1 MSYRKDFANYIAL
14 RNEANSGKAS
24 SYLKALDLLSEIAS
38 VTPIEG
44 CSDFWSVDSPQTIQ
58 RLYNFARGNQ
68 TKEQGVFLRGDIP
81 KSYGQYRFYSAALRA
96 YGQFLVTHLNDAKW
110 MEVYQTPSLTGA
122 EIASRLSKVNFE
134 PEDMFTDGDSL
145 DDLEG
150 LDVRREVK
158 TRKGHTQWAKIVR
171 AEYRHQC
178 CLTGLEIPQ
187 VLRASHIVGWAEDKK
202 NRLNPENGLLLSAT
216 YDAAFDKHLISLD
229 EDYRMIVSP
238 VLRDHYNSESAKEFF
253 LSKEGRAISRP
264 TKYSPD
270 QVLLQKHRD
279 KLKR

>member
-1 MSYRKDFANYIAL
+1 MNPREQFKNYIDST
-14 RNEANSGKAS
+14 NVEGSNKAP
-24 SYLKALDLLSEIAS
+24 SYLRALDLLDQIISENPIA
-38 VTPIEG
+38 G
-44 CSDFWSVDSPQTIQ
+44 CKDFWSVDSPKAVA
-58 RLYNFARGNQ
+58 RLYSYALENQ
-68 TKEQGVFLRGDIP
+68 ATDGSVFLHSSRP
-81 KSYGQYRFYSAALRA
+81 ASYGKNRFYSAALKA
-96 YGQFLVTHLNDAKW
+96 YGQFLVTHLNDEKW

-158 TRKGHTQWAKIVR
+158 TRKGHTQWAKIIR

-178 CLTGLEIPQ
+178 CFTGLEVPQ

-264 TKYSPD
+264 IKYSPD
-270 QVLLQKHRD
+270 QVLLQKHRE

>member
-1 MSYRKDFANYIAL
+1 MNLKERFKNYISST
-14 RNEANSGKAS
+14 NVEGSNKAS
-24 SYLKALDLLSEIAS
+24 SYLRALDLLDQIISENS
-38 VTPIEG
+38 IEG
-44 CSDFWSVDSPQTIQ
+44 CEDFWSVDSPKVVA
-58 RLYNFARGNQ
+58 RLYSYALENQ
-68 TKEQGVFLRGDIP
+68 ATDGSVFLNPSRP
-81 KSYGQYRFYSAALRA
+81 ASYGQNRFYSAALKA
-96 YGQFLVTHLNDAKW
+96 YGQFLVTHLNDEKW

-134 PEDMFTDGDSL
+134 PEDMFPDNDPL

-158 TRKGHTQWAKIVR
+158 TRKGHTQWAKIIR

-178 CLTGLEIPQ
+178 CLTGLEVPQ

-264 TKYSPD
+264 IKYSPD
-270 QVLLQKHRD
+270 QVLLQKHRE